1 MYGKK
6 SPQPEQAAIERRAR
20 VAAMRLAGVKSE
32 RQIAKAVGCSQQT
45 VNRDLKK
52 LVEEWKERAAED
64 IAAAKGQDLDRIDAL
79 LIRVWD
85 QAMRGDLGAVK
96 EAQNLIKLRMNILG
110 HAAPTKLA
118 GADGTSPVQVAHT
131 HEHRHFDLSD
141 FSPQER
147 DELYELVRRYN
158 SGESIG

>member
-6 SPQPEQAAIERRAR
+6 SPQPDQAAVERRSR

-32 RQIAKAVGCSQQT
+32 RQIARAVGCSQAT

-52 LVEEWKERAAED
+52 LVEEWRERAAED

-79 LIRVWD
+79 MIRVWE
-85 QAMRGDLGAVK
+85 QAMRGDISAVR
-96 EAQNLIKLRMNILG
+96 EAQNLIKLRISILG
-110 HAAPTKLA
+110 TAAPTKIA
-118 GADGTSPVQVAHT
+118 GPDGTGALRVAHT
-131 HEHRHFDLSD
+131 HEHRHFDLSE

-147 DELYELVRRYN
+147 DELYDLVRRYN
-158 SGESIG
+158 SGEAIG